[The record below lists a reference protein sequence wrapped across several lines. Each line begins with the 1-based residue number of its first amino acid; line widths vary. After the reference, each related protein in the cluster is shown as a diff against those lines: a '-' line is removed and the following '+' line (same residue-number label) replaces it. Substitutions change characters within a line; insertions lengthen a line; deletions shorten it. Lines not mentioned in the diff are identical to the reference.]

1 MSKSKNWKAVVA
13 DTLVSSDLTLTVS
26 GEINTGGSHQHEELR
41 KKVPQGITKT
51 QLILEAEPISDVV
64 PEIFVPVSYNEK
76 LSNGRNQYTSILILV
91 AGSDEK
97 LSEITKIDQH
107 IS

>member
-1 MSKSKNWKAVVA
+1 MSKSKNWIAVVS
-13 DTLVSSDLTLTVS
+13 DTLIGSDLTLTVS

-41 KKVPQGITKT
+41 KKIPQGITKN

-64 PEIFVPVSYNEK
+64 PEIFIPVSYPEK
-76 LSNGRNQYTSILILV
+76 LSNGRNQYTSVLILV

-97 LSEITKIDQH
+97 LAEIYQIDQH
-107 IS
+107 LS

>member
-13 DTLVSSDLTLTVS
+13 DTLISSELTLTVS
-26 GEINTGGSHQHEELR
+26 DEINTGGSHQHEEFR
-41 KKVPQGITKT
+41 KKIPQGITK
-51 QLILEAEPISDVV
+51 
-64 PEIFVPVSYNEK
+64 
-76 LSNGRNQYTSILILV
+76 NQLILV
-91 AGSDEK
+91 AGSDEE